1 MACVFQCGCLALEL
15 TGRGPQPLRVFLS
28 CRAGT
33 STALVTVVQLSKKQS
48 CEHQCNPAAP
58 TSTAPALHPACGMA
72 EQGPLCVLL
81 FPAPCRPWP
90 LALPTYLCCDPL
102 PGLQAASSSRTKQSI
117 VMWSARTATSMSLH
131 SLTLRRHRA
140 SLQAQEGRCQQ
151 VLARADMPP
160 PLIPN
165 CVYAHSALLL
175 LDSHLRVQLQW
186 RSVRLSTLCSWYL
199 TSWGAIWCSHLPRC
213 LLHLHPLPGPEE
225 SGEVRGTPST

>member
-1 MACVFQCGCLALEL
+1 MTRCWHCSQKVPPLACVFQCGCLALEL

-140 SLQAQEGRCQQ
+140 SL
-151 VLARADMPP
+151 
-160 PLIPN
+160 
-165 CVYAHSALLL
+165 
-175 LDSHLRVQLQW
+175 RVQLQW